1 MNMTYSQTGLDLT
14 KQFEGCKLK
23 AYRDGGGVLTI
34 GYGHTRHVQEGDVI
48 TQDQADKFLMA
59 DVADATDAVNDYV
72 KTGLTQNQFN
82 GLVDFAFNCG
92 VGAFKG
98 STLLKLLNEGKIEAA
113 CEQLARWNQDNG
125 VVVAGL
131 TRRRTAEQVLFNL
144 EA

>member
-1 MNMTYSQTGLDLT
+1 MTYSQTGLNLT
-14 KQFEGCKLK
+14 EQFEGCRLT

-34 GYGHTRHVQEGDVI
+34 GYGHTRHVQAGDVI
-48 TQDQADKFLMA
+48 TQDQADKFLLA
-59 DVADATDAVNDYV
+59 DVSDAADAVNDYV
-72 KTGLTQNQFN
+72 TVDLTQNQFN

-98 STLLKLLNEGKIEAA
+98 STLLKLLNAGQIEAA
-113 CEQLARWNQDNG
+113 CAQLARWNQDGG

-131 TRRRTAEQVLFNL
+131 TRRRQAEQVLFNL